1 MPDEDV
7 RGRNL
12 QPSKAAKT
20 QGSRAPELPRLE
32 AFPCLSC
39 AFTSPHP
46 ESLPGPSTQAR
57 LCPPVIGAVPDDL
70 PDRRA
75 PSGAAMPY
83 APCPVLQAHCLS
95 TLAPHRGTNECGKER
110 DGGPGALV
118 PSRSGSVSSW
128 QVTRREPDV
137 GQRVPSVTSSS
148 ETRRRT
154 WTR

>member
-32 AFPCLSC
+32 AFPCLPC
-39 AFTSPHP
+39 AFTSPHL

-57 LCPPVIGAVPDDL
+57 LCPPVIGAAPDDL
-70 PDRRA
+70 PDQRA
-75 PSGAAMPY
+75 PSGAAVPC
-83 APCPVLQAHCLS
+83 APCPVLQAHGLS
-95 TLAPHRGTNECGKER
+95 NSAPHRGTNEGGKER
-110 DGGPGALV
+110 DGGPRAFM